1 MSPLTS
7 LSLACGS
14 FVGTHLL
21 MSHPLRAPL
30 VRMLGPKGFQA
41 LYILISLGTFGWIIG
56 AWRAL
61 PAMAPAWVAGDG
73 LWMVATILMGF
84 ASILLA
90 GSFIGNPAMPSSGA
104 LSMAMRNP
112 VGVFAITRHP
122 MMWSIALWAIIHLLI
137 WPTIANGIV
146 CFSILILA
154 LVGAAGQDGKKAQA
168 MGDAWRGWCRRTA
181 FFPFTGQISG
191 RIGWATA
198 WPGWGAL
205 LGGGAIWL
213 LATWTH
219 VPLGAS
225 MAAGIWRWWG

>member
-1 MSPLTS
+1 MSPFTS
-7 LSLACGS
+7 LCLACGS
-14 FVGTHLL
+14 FVGTHLA
-21 MSHPLRAPL
+21 MSHPLRRPMVAL
-30 VRMLGPKGFQA
+30 LGPRVFQII
-41 LYILISLGTFGWIIG
+41 YSLISLLTFGAIIW
-56 AWRAL
+56 AWRAM
-61 PAMAPAWVAGDG
+61 PVAAPGWVAGDG
-73 LWMVATILMGF
+73 LWMVATIVMGF

-90 GSFIGNPAMPSSGA
+90 GSLIGNPAMPSSGA

-122 MMWSIALWAIIHLLI
+122 MMWSFALWAMVHVLL
-137 WPTIANGIV
+137 WPTLANGIV
-146 CFSILILA
+146 CLAILSLA
-154 LVGAAGQDGKKAQA
+154 LIGAAGQDGKKAEM

-191 RIGWATA
+191 RIGWGTA

-213 LATWTH
+213 AASWAH

-225 MAAGIWRWWG
+225 VAAGIWRWVG